1 METLDEE
8 GSEFDWDGGNAEKN
22 WERHR
27 VSQSEC
33 EQVFFNRPLVVADD
47 DLHSVSEARHFVL
60 GRTDAGRLLF
70 LVYTVRGERVRV
82 ISARDM
88 TRRESKEY
96 QRAQL
101 EEDENDPQV

>member
-1 METLDEE
+1 METQDEE

-22 WERHR
+22 WERHQ

-33 EQVFFNRPLVVADD
+33 EQVFFNRPLVVGDD
-47 DLHSVSEARHFVL
+47 DLHSVIEARHFVL

-70 LVYTVRGERVRV
+70 LVYTLREERIRV

-88 TRRESKEY
+88 TRREIKEY
-96 QRAQL
+96 QRAKF
-101 EEDENDPQV
+101 EEDENDPEV

>member
-27 VSQSEC
+27 VLQSEC
-33 EQVFFNRPLVVADD
+33 EQVFFNGPLVVVDD
-47 DLHSVSEARHFVL
+47 DLHSVGETRHFGF

-70 LVYTVRGERVRV
+70 LVYTLRGERVRV

-96 QRAQL
+96 QRAQF